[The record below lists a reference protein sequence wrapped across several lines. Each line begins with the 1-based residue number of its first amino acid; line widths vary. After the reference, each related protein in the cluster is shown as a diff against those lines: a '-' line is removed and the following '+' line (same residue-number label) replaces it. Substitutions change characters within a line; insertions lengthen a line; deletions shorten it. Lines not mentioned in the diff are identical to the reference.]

1 MLNSELLKTRLSQYG
16 AAWLGA
22 FALCAVVFLAGPWLF
37 GWDVI
42 ALADMVLPVAFT
54 VIGLGLVLFLS
65 LTLIS
70 RETLGTKL
78 AILLL
83 TVVLVL
89 PLLWSPV
96 LAAITGAWVFDRS
109 IEYST
114 AYARFRIT
122 VGDLVYPLVQSVF
135 SGALFE
141 TVWWLMQMFAGF
153 VGFLSAV
160 AKAWPWIRRF
170 LGREEASAA

>member
-1 MLNSELLKTRLSQYG
+1 MLNSELLKTRLSHYG

-22 FALCAVVFLAGPWLF
+22 FGLCAAVFLVGPWLF
-37 GWDVI
+37 GADVI
-42 ALADMVLPVAFT
+42 KLADVVLPVAFT
-54 VIGLGLVLFLS
+54 VIGLGLIVFLS
-65 LTLIS
+65 LALIS

-83 TVVLVL
+83 TAILVL
-89 PLLWSPV
+89 PLLWAPV
-96 LAAITGAWVFDRS
+96 LAAVLGAWVFDGL

-122 VGDLVYPLVQSVF
+122 VSQLVYPLVSAVF
-135 SGALFE
+135 SGALYE
-141 TVWWLMQMFAGF
+141 TVWLWMQWFAGF

-170 LGREEASAA
+170 LGREEAAA

>member
-22 FALCAVVFLAGPWLF
+22 FALCAVIFLGGPWLF
-37 GWDVI
+37 GLDVI

-54 VIGLGLVLFLS
+54 IIGLGLIVFLS
-65 LTLIS
+65 LALIS
-70 RETLGTKL
+70 RETLGAKL

-83 TVVLVL
+83 TLLLVL

-96 LAAITGAWVFDRS
+96 LAAVTGAWVFERS
-109 IEYST
+109 IEYSH

-122 VGDLVYPLVQSVF
+122 VGQVVYPLIESVF
-135 SGALFE
+135 SGALYE
-141 TVWWLMQMFAGF
+141 TVWAWMQWFAGL
-153 VGFLSAV
+153 VGFVSAV